1 MAFAAG
7 NKGLFGGLLRFGLT
21 ATTHVDGR
29 FTIENVPSI
38 PLKMRVFSQGSLG
51 GRDPGAVIGGP
62 EVTPTA
68 GETTTVEVGGPAR
81 DTVG

>member
-1 MAFAAG
+1 MS
-7 NKGLFGGLLRFGLT
+7 

-29 FTIENVPSI
+29 FTVENAPSI
-38 PLKMRVFSQGSLG
+38 PLKMRVFPQGSLG
-51 GRDPGAVIGGP
+51 SRDQEAVIEGP
-62 EVTPTA
+62 EVTPKP